1 MQRKEERKIDKNKRE
16 KEELSIQS
24 IKTWEKEKKEV
35 IR

>member
-1 MQRKEERKIDKNKRE
+1 MQRKKERKIDKNKRE

-24 IKTWEKEKKEV
+24 IKTWKKEKREV